1 MKTGEKLTFVFS
13 ISRQFKRALG
23 KDQYEKVKQKGVFN
37 AITEECF
44 R

>member
-1 MKTGEKLTFVFS
+1 MKTGGKLTFVFS
-13 ISRQFKRALG
+13 ICRQFKRALR
-23 KDQYEKVKQKGVFN
+23 KDQYEKVKQKAVFN